1 MIKINSF
8 YSKRELDRYYNF
20 VLKNKPSIVKSRG
33 AAVLTLLNRLPQKQ
47 SPKIKIE
54 SVYELLTMDFAK
66 LKKFYDSLA
75 TNRSTYKY
83 LINTR
88 KDDLR
93 IFENYYSEFFHRIDE
108 TIGYRNNM
116 SLVKNLEIT
125 VCPYC
130 NRNYIN
136 SRKNHIGANFDHY
149 YDKDTYPFFALTL
162 GNLIPCCAT
171 CNRIKKNETYKFC
184 PFDLESKDEVLFKV
198 SLDENFSSIQL
209 YFNSLRQ
216 DGNILELEEAYQIH
230 QVDVNDMFEREEIYC
245 QDYRKSLAELL
256 ENKESGISFTE
267 SYFDAMIYGE
277 IASDDFSNYLRS
289 SLSKLKKDIYDYIVQ
304 LRAE

>member
-8 YSKRELDRYYNF
+8 YSKRELERYYNF
-20 VLKNKPSIVKSRG
+20 VLNNKPSIVKSRG
-33 AAVLTLLNRLPQKQ
+33 AVVLTLLNRLPQKQ

-93 IFENYYSEFFHRIDE
+93 IFKNYYSEFFHKIDE
-108 TIGYRNNM
+108 TNGSRNNM
-116 SLVKNLEIT
+116 SLVKNLDIT

-149 YDKDTYPFFALTL
+149 YDKDKYPFFALTL

-171 CNRIKKNETYKFC
+171 CNRIKKMNLINFAHLILKVKMKFY
-184 PFDLESKDEVLFKV
+184 SKF
-198 SLDENFSSIQL
+198 
-209 YFNSLRQ
+209 
-216 DGNILELEEAYQIH
+216 H
-230 QVDVNDMFEREEIYC
+230 
-245 QDYRKSLAELL
+245 
-256 ENKESGISFTE
+256 
-267 SYFDAMIYGE
+267 
-277 IASDDFSNYLRS
+277 
-289 SLSKLKKDIYDYIVQ
+289 
-304 LRAE
+304 

>member
-8 YSKRELDRYYNF
+8 YSKRELERYYNF
-20 VLKNKPSIVKSRG
+20 VLNNKPSIVKSRG
-33 AAVLTLLNRLPQKQ
+33 AVVLTLLNRLPQKQ

-93 IFENYYSEFFHRIDE
+93 IFKNYYSEFFHKIDE
-108 TIGYRNNM
+108 TNGSRNNM
-116 SLVKNLEIT
+116 SLVKNLDIT

-149 YDKDTYPFFALTL
+149 YDKDKYPFFALTL

-171 CNRIKKNETYKFC
+171 CNRIKKNEPYKFC

-198 SLDENFSSIQL
+198 SLDENSSSIQL
-209 YFNSLRQ
+209 YFDSLRQ

-230 QVDVNDMFEREEIYC
+230 QVDVNDMFQREEIYC
-245 QDYRKSLAELL
+245 QDYRKSLVKML
-256 ENKESGISFTE
+256 ENGESEISITE
-267 SYFDAMIYGE
+267 SFFDAMIYGE
-277 IASDDFSNYLRS
+277 VASDDFNNYLKS
-289 SLSKLKKDIYDYIVQ
+289 SLSKLKKDTYDYIVQ
-304 LRAE
+304 LRKE